1 MAMLEYGDEFIVEDA
16 LSYLESGGMKEI
28 VLRPKIFASE
38 LIIGNSLK
46 QIIELRKYYNF
57 LLYHCLSSTEE
68 PAALDEKKQVQ
79 GRFQLVLRLL
89 ELLRMNNL
97 RNNDESYDLMTARN
111 IASLLLF
118 NDEFFLSDD
127 DDEEDE
133 DYLPSTVGS
142 PPQPDSSSLLPSS
155 TSSDE
160 KRSLSSSS
168 WNEEQLL
175 TLFQMR
181 DDGEDEEVD
190 TTQTKDTA
198 IHYLETIWLPWLYGL
213 AMDSKVSWISTFASS
228 STKLATMLIQKE
240 ESNSAFSLQVI
251 KPIEVAQ
258 VKVFCC
264 CDSAQFFCHALRSVS
279 GVGKSINVWPCV
291 KCGIF
296 LHKVCHPTVVDVDGG
311 IVNYCRNCMPVD
323 PNNGNNVVLMEEEPS
338 FLCV

>member
-28 VLRPKIFASE
+28 VLRPKISVDE
-38 LIIGNSLK
+38 LVGGAMNLTQSV
-46 QIIELRKYYNF
+46 ELRKYYNMMF
-57 LLYHCLSSTEE
+57 YDKEVDLIQQTSF
-68 PAALDEKKQVQ
+68 K
-79 GRFQLVLRLL
+79 LVLQVL
-89 ELLRMNNL
+89 EKLRAFD
-97 RNNDESYDLMTARN
+97 NDNDDQSYEMMAAAN
-111 IASLLLF
+111 IISLLF
-118 NDEFFLSDD
+118 ENDPLVSREE
-127 DDEEDE
+127 DDEDFA
-133 DYLPSTVGS
+133 S
-142 PPQPDSSSLLPSS
+142 
-155 TSSDE
+155 
-160 KRSLSSSS
+160 
-168 WNEEQLL
+168 EEQFSGCNLSASQIGEQL
-175 TLFQMR
+175 MSEQDILDMLIAGG
-181 DDGEDEEVD
+181 DDEIDL
-190 TTQTKDTA
+190 QKAKDTA
-198 IHYLETIWLPWLYGL
+198 MHYLETIWLPWLYGL